1 MGSHL
6 LSNAIEVHLLEL
18 DVRSS
23 EALQA
28 SVGLQEVRF
37 ELFSEIDHVGTEGVK
52 GIFLVLRDS
61 AKNFFRFFQDLVE
74 N

>member
-18 DVRSS
+18 DVGSS

-28 SVGLQEVRF
+28 SVGLQEVRL

-52 GIFLVLRDS
+52 GVFLVLRDS
-61 AKNFFRFFQDLVE
+61 IKNFFRFFQDLVE